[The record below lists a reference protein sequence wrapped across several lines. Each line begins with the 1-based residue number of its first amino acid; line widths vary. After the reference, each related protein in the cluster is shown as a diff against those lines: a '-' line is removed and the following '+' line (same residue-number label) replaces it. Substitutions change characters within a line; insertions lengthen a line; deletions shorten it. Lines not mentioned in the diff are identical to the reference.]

1 MNPESDTAPSA
12 PLILLVEDDASVRK
26 ALTFALRI
34 EGFRLD
40 VHDSAEALLGQAN
53 LPTPACLVLDLNLP
67 GASGLDAL
75 AVLRERGLD
84 CPAILITTQPK
95 PPVVAAAAELGVR
108 ILEKPLLGDALPSA
122 IRDLLSR

>member
-1 MNPESDTAPSA
+1 LRQA
-12 PLILLVEDDASVRK
+12 
-26 ALTFALRI
+26 ALPA
-34 EGFRLD
+34 
-40 VHDSAEALLGQAN
+40 
-53 LPTPACLVLDLNLP
+53 PACVVLDLNLP

-122 IRDLLSR
+122 IRDLISR